1 MHEQCLHAG
10 CGIVVR
16 SSTRPSCGC
25 AHLPA
30 ARELRF
36 DVLQSFATLRFSAI
50 RYLQRRLFVTDTTDT
65 DMHGV
70 TAVVTAAGVGTAV
83 AWFSR
88 PHHPGTQLH
97 ELLP

>member
-1 MHEQCLHAG
+1 MLARGVRNRGALQHAAF
-10 CGIVVR
+10 VWLR
-16 SSTRPSCGC
+16 T
-25 AHLPA
+25 PA

-36 DVLQSFATLRFSAI
+36 GVLQSFATLRFSAI

>member
-1 MHEQCLHAG
+1 MLARGVRNRGALQHAAFVWLRLR
-10 CGIVVR
+10 VV
-16 SSTRPSCGC
+16 
-25 AHLPA
+25 